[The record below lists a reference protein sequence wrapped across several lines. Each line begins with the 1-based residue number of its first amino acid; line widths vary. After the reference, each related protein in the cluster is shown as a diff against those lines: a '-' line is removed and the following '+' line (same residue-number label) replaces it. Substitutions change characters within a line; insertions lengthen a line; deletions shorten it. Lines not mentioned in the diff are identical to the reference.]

1 VQGLLKLDWKSS
13 IRKRQLR
20 CPKINA
26 LSYKNAMCLSPSSRR
41 CGMCWKVVLART
53 ASLLVC
59 KDMYCL
65 IILCLLTAVR
75 VVNSLAHRR
84 RNTLKAEVA
93 IV

>member
-1 VQGLLKLDWKSS
+1 
-13 IRKRQLR
+13 
-20 CPKINA
+20 
-26 LSYKNAMCLSPSSRR
+26 
-41 CGMCWKVVLART
+41 MCWKVVLART